1 MKFLMLV
8 CSVPSTL
15 GRAPQGARGLKFISI
30 TLIILIC
37 IRSRPARGA
46 WVEIGLADRF
56 RTDWRRSRPA
66 RGAWVEILMV
76 FGAVVLRM
84 VAPRKGR
91 VG

>member
-1 MKFLMLV
+1 MKFLV
-8 CSVPSTL
+8 FV
-15 GRAPQGARGLKFISI
+15 
-30 TLIILIC
+30 ILAI
-37 IRSRPARGA
+37 AGM
-46 WVEIGLADRF
+46 
-56 RTDWRRSRPA
+56 SRPA